1 MHVLRVFDTVSL
13 QCTEI
18 VSIPQFDKQVVEN
31 CPVPVAAGGTV
42 LALGM
47 GLDVSLDVVVVE
59 KRIIDV
65 DQKDNLVH
73 RSYPYATLCKCA
85 QRALLARTGI
95 FKTMLLRLALLS

>member
-1 MHVLRVFDTVSL
+1 MHVLRVFDTVPL

-31 CPVPVAAGGTV
+31 CPVPVATGGTV
-42 LALGM
+42 LALEV

-59 KRIIDV
+59 KRIVDV

-73 RSYPYATLCKCA
+73 WSYPYATLCNMLSV
-85 QRALLARTGI
+85 RA
-95 FKTMLLRLALLS
+95 